1 MNQLSNRCGVLWAA
15 VVIVVGAAG
24 VTARG
29 ADMVDNPQYQSWAKH
44 KPGTSINL
52 HNDTSAMGMSMI
64 QQVVQTLTDVTPD
77 KATVEIA
84 VTMEMAGQKHDVKQK
99 HDIPAKV
106 E

>member
-1 MNQLSNRCGVLWAA
+1 MNRLTNQGGVLLMAL
-15 VVIVVGAAG
+15 VVLVGAEG

-44 KPGTSINL
+44 KPETSITL

-64 QQVVQTLTDVTPD
+64 QQVVQTLSEVTPE

-99 HDIPAKV
+99 HDIP
-106 E
+106 